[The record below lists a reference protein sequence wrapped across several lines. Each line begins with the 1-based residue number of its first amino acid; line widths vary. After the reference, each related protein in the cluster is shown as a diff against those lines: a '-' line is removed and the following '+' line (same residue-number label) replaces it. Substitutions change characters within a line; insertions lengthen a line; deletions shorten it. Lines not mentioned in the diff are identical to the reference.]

1 MPAFKKRP
9 ESITSKKAAS
19 APAREM
25 LLLPGASSLMAM
37 SATLMATSVAVF
49 SSRLVMLLLSTTAV
63 GASFTSVID
72 SQ

>member
-1 MPAFKKRP
+1 
-9 ESITSKKAAS
+9 
-19 APAREM
+19 M